1 MVCGPGIT
9 IYSRVKYEPSP
20 KWDSVSGEITDDAT
34 SIVILPPATAGM
46 KDIILRFEVRT
57 EQNERL
63 KTHRREAEA
72 AEKFESNG

>member
-34 SIVILPPATAGM
+34 SIVILPPGHC
-46 KDIILRFEVRT
+46 LRFEVRT

-63 KTHRREAEA
+63 KTHRREVEA

>member
-1 MVCGPGIT
+1 MRPASSSCP
-9 IYSRVKYEPSP
+9 R
-20 KWDSVSGEITDDAT
+20 
-34 SIVILPPATAGM
+34 ATAGM

-63 KTHRREAEA
+63 KTHRREVEA